1 MNELII
7 TICYDKKTIWYS
19 RNEAISFFLNCYFFS
34 EGSEKARY
42 EKILKELIEGK
53 NECKD

>member
-19 RNEAISFFLNCYFFS
+19 RNEAISFFLNCYFSS

>member
-7 TICYDKKTIWYS
+7 TICYDKKTIWNS
-19 RNEAISFFLNCYFFS
+19 RNEAISFFLNWYFSS
-34 EGSEKARY
+34 EGSEKERY
-42 EKILKELIEGK
+42 EKILKQLIDGK